1 MAVRIGGYVM
11 MKKIAVIPNTS
22 KDSDFAVTKRLTDCL
37 FGKAQIY
44 MRAGLGLSDERVCYT
59 SENIPDCC
67 DIAIVIGGDG
77 TIINAAGE
85 CSRKNIP
92 ILGVNLGR
100 VGFMSELEVTEL
112 ESGIE
117 RLLSGSY
124 ITENRMMIK
133 LEVTAE
139 NGEIK
144 KAHALNDVV
153 IQKTD
158 GAKLIGLDLYS
169 GGEKIS
175 RYISDGLII
184 STPTGSTGY
193 NFSAGG
199 PVVNPLMSLFVATA
213 ICPHMLTSRPAVLP
227 SDIPVCIKS
236 NKTPNCCGEV
246 VVDGVGLCRIDDSS
260 EIKITQS
267 KYTTRLIKIVKRS
280 FYDTLIQK
288 LS

>member
-1 MAVRIGGYVM
+1 

-22 KDSDFAVTKRLTDCL
+22 KDSDLSVTKRLADCL
-37 FGKAQIY
+37 FGRAEIY
-44 MRAGLGLSDERVCYT
+44 MQ
-59 SENIPDCC
+59 C
-67 DIAIVIGGDG
+67 DIRPDDDRINHTDNFFDLCDMAIVIGGDG
-77 TIINAAGE
+77 TIISAAAE
-85 CSRKNIP
+85 CAKRNIP
-92 ILGVNLGR
+92 ILGVNMGR
-100 VGFMSELEVTEL
+100 IGFMSELEVGEL
-112 ESGIE
+112 EDGIE
-117 RLLSGSY
+117 KLLCGDY

-133 LEVTAE
+133 LEATDE
-139 NGEIK
+139 NGEK
-144 KAHALNDVV
+144 KKSHALNDVV
-153 IQKTD
+153 IQKSD

-175 RYISDGLII
+175 RYVSDGLII

-227 SDIPVCIKS
+227 SDRDVLIKS
-236 NKTPNCCGEV
+236 NKTPNCSGEI
-246 VVDGVGLCRIDDSS
+246 VVDGVTLCKIDDRS

-267 KYTTRLIKIVKRS
+267 KYTTKLIKIVKRS